1 MPITF
6 SEQKQRYL
14 DKFLHLL
21 KEYNKTRQSA
31 TKVLDL
37 ECAALIVNS
46 AQMAAFDPAVEVQKP
61 QVAIVGFRDMKRQAQ
76 ASTGA
81 QENVEM
87 AVDEP
92 LFQEQITSQDKVYE
106 ELMKTTV
113 VINELKE
120 LPHIDLIDKNIV
132 FT

>member
-1 MPITF
+1 
-6 SEQKQRYL
+6 
-14 DKFLHLL
+14 
-21 KEYNKTRQSA
+21 
-31 TKVLDL
+31 
-37 ECAALIVNS
+37 
-46 AQMAAFDPAVEVQKP
+46 
-61 QVAIVGFRDMKRQAQ
+61 
-76 ASTGA
+76 
-81 QENVEM
+81 M